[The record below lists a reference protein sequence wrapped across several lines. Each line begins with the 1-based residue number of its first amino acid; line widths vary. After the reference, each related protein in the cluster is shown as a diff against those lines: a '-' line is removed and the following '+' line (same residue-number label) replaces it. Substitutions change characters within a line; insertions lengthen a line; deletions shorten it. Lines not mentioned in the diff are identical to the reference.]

1 MRFFRKKCRKIL
13 VIQKKVVPLHPQ
25 LRNNVLEIAMILGY
39 GVMVTLQILVL
50 SFLVRVRVSQL
61 HHSGFFLKVK
71 LGYGVMVT
79 LQILVLSFLVRVRVS
94 QLESIFH
101 FERCFFRIFTFWR
114 LRENFAFYYVL
125 QKKRG
130 CVMDLWHTLLFDF
143 NKIFYLFSA
152 SIALIFSFT
161 SFKSSLSFSTLRFIS
176 STRLLPFLLAALRK
190 PRLFS

>member
-1 MRFFRKKCRKIL
+1 MNISFADIGIWCNGNTTDSGP
-13 VIQKKVVPLHPQ
+13 VIPGSSPG
-25 LRNNVLEIAMILGY
+25 IP
-39 GVMVTLQILVL
+39 TS
-50 SFLVRVRVSQL
+50 SFKHL
-61 HHSGFFLKVK
+61 FLKVK

-101 FERCFFRIFTFWR
+101 FERCFFRIYIFLGLGRISHSAMF
-114 LRENFAFYYVL
+114 V

-143 NKIFYLFSA
+143 NKIYYLFSA

>member
-1 MRFFRKKCRKIL
+1 MVAK
-13 VIQKKVVPLHPQ
+13 PLCPLYKNIIKPLDRARYPE
-25 LRNNVLEIAMILGY
+25 LR
-39 GVMVTLQILVL
+39 
-50 SFLVRVRVSQL
+50 
-61 HHSGFFLKVK
+61 
-71 LGYGVMVT
+71 
-79 LQILVLSFLVRVRVS
+79 
-94 QLESIFH
+94 
-101 FERCFFRIFTFWR
+101 
-114 LRENFAFYYVL
+114 YVL

>member
-1 MRFFRKKCRKIL
+1 
-13 VIQKKVVPLHPQ
+13 
-25 LRNNVLEIAMILGY
+25 
-39 GVMVTLQILVL
+39 
-50 SFLVRVRVSQL
+50 
-61 HHSGFFLKVK
+61 
-71 LGYGVMVT
+71 MVT

-101 FERCFFRIFTFWR
+101 FERCFFHIFTFWR

>member
-1 MRFFRKKCRKIL
+1 M
-13 VIQKKVVPLHPQ
+13 IQKKVVPLHPQ

-61 HHSGFFLKVK
+61 LHHCHQSSTCT

>member
-1 MRFFRKKCRKIL
+1 M
-13 VIQKKVVPLHPQ
+13 IQKNVVPLHPQ
-25 LRNNVLEIAMILGY
+25 LRNNMLEVAMILGY

-61 HHSGFFLKVK
+61 HLSNGCLKSKIGIWCNGNTTDSGPVIP
-71 LGYGVMVT
+71 GSSPGIPT
-79 LQILVLSFLVRVRVS
+79 REHLSFRKMLFS
-94 QLESIFH
+94 YIYLLGIG
-101 FERCFFRIFTFWR
+101 
-114 LRENFAFYYVL
+114 ENFAFYYVL

-130 CVMDLWHTLLFDF
+130 CVVELWHTLLFDF
-143 NKIFYLFSA
+143 DKIFYLFSA

>member
-1 MRFFRKKCRKIL
+1 M
-13 VIQKKVVPLHPQ
+13 HPQ
-25 LRNNVLEIAMILGY
+25 LKNNMLEIAVILGY

-61 HHSGFFLKVK
+61 HHSGILLKRKIGIWCNGNTTDSGPVIP
-71 LGYGVMVT
+71 GSSPGIPT
-79 LQILVLSFLVRVRVS
+79 REHLSFRKMLFS
-94 QLESIFH
+94 YIYLLGIG
-101 FERCFFRIFTFWR
+101 
-114 LRENFAFYYVL
+114 ENFVFYSVL